1 MFNIRPEKPWFE
13 FGDEP
18 LDDLPGF
25 RMNAGGTIR
34 DASPGD
40 LSTAFFG
47 INPGD
52 SAALPGGT
60 MFNIQPGQNLPGLHN
75 FRPPEERVPGFRMN
89 ADGSIRDASTPPA
102 RLYPDAGGNPFGPF
116 DQPGTNPFTS
126 VGDGSLP
133 PYLAYSPRFSNGLGK
148 VPTIDEGEPGGTAV
162 SPLSNSPFFSGSGAG
177 SPPFAAPPSPFPPGG
192 PNPSDVLRPSTTSFS
207 YMANPSAM
215 SGPSFAASN
224 PREGV
229 MTAEGHF
236 ADAAAPDERLAPAQ
250 AADPNIVRARVGD
263 GEQVAQATPPGSP
276 AGSRGGSAANPGP
289 PPPPG
294 RNYGVVPQIAIERG
308 MTELQKKINR
318 DQAFRELTR
327 QPLTADEARNALP
340 DDWESTKPAARR
352 RIRQPV
358 TCMPISRQNSTGR
371 GIGSIGHLC
380 HPTLGATR
388 RSCIE
393 YN

>member
-1 MFNIRPEKPWFE
+1 MFNIRPERPWFQ

-25 RMNAGGTIR
+25 RMNADGTIR

-52 SAALPGGT
+52 NAALPGGT

-133 PYLAYSPRFSNGLGK
+133 PYLAYRPGFSNGLGK
-148 VPTIDEGEPGGTAV
+148 VPTIDEGEPDGTAV
-162 SPLSNSPFFSGSGAG
+162 SPLSDSPFFSGSDAG
-177 SPPFAAPPSPFPPGG
+177 SSPFVAPSSPLPPGG
-192 PNPSDVLRPSTTSFS
+192 PSPSDVLRPSTTSFS

-215 SGPSFAASN
+215 SGPSFSGSN
-224 PREGV
+224 PGEDTT
-229 MTAEGHF
+229 TADGHF
-236 ADAAAPDERLAPAQ
+236 ADAAAPDERLAPGQ

-263 GEQVAQATPPGSP
+263 GEQVAQAPPSSP
-276 AGSRGGSAANPGP
+276 AGPRGGSAANPAP
-289 PPPPG
+289 TPPPG
-294 RNYGVVPQIAIERG
+294 RNYGVVPQTAIERG
-308 MTELQKKINR
+308 MTDLQKKISR

-340 DDWESTKPAARR
+340 DDWESTKP
-352 RIRQPV
+352 
-358 TCMPISRQNSTGR
+358 G
-371 GIGSIGHLC
+371 
-380 HPTLGATR
+380 
-388 RSCIE
+388 
-393 YN
+393 